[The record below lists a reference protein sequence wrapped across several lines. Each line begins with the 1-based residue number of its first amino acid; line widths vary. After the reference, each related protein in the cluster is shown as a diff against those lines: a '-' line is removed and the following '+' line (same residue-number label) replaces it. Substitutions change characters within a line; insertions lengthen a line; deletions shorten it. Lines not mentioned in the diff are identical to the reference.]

1 MRDGF
6 LILTF
11 LFLAGHHVIAQE
23 TASVIAQETASP
35 PNPVPSIVK
44 LPTIAPA
51 ESGHFRATGT
61 YPQRP
66 QLALRTPR
74 IGQQPPRQLQRPF
87 QGQANQLAIHD
98 AELTHLETLQ
108 FAWQASSQV
117 NATAQ
122 ARLERVAAANHGL
135 RAAQAERLPT
145 LQFWG
150 GAMLSDDDRSIRTPT
165 APGNGLLIPYQPQDQ
180 AAAGLLGDLPL
191 YQGGKVKSLV
201 SAAENRRNAEDQSV
215 AAFEQEL
222 RLVVATEFLQVLRA
236 EAELVAANS
245 HGESALEMVRD
256 AQWKHETGQID
267 RAEYMRLQAELAQ
280 AEYRIRLAELSLKQA
295 RMVYNQRLGR
305 DLMFP
310 CQLQMPSLPTEPYD
324 AHRVTT
330 HAMQQ
335 RPELAGVLFESQA
348 LDAQSESQK
357 AKVRPQIH
365 AGGGMM
371 SDTNPF
377 QSPNDLAVGYL
388 TVTWQLYD
396 AGRSQHQAAELKHQ
410 AASKRLEHQQ
420 LMDDI
425 QVRVW
430 QACHE
435 LEAGWA
441 RFTAEQAF
449 AAAQQERYRQA
460 ELLYR
465 QDQITLAQKLE
476 QKRALTEAQ
485 LRVALSQLQI
495 LEMDF
500 KVKREAYLLR

>member
-1 MRDGF
+1 MRHGL
-6 LILTF
+6 LILTI
-11 LFLAGHHVIAQE
+11 LLLKVHNATG
-23 TASVIAQETASP
+23 QETASP
-35 PNPVPSIVK
+35 STPVLSIAK
-44 LPTIAPA
+44 LPAIDSTEPR
-51 ESGHFRATGT
+51 HLRPTGT
-61 YPQRP
+61 APQQSDLRLKAP
-66 QLALRTPR
+66 QITPH
-74 IGQQPPRQLQRPF
+74 PPRPIQSLSKETPSS
-87 QGQANQLAIHD
+87 
-98 AELTHLETLQ
+98 AETQNAAPQNLETIQ
-108 FAWQASSQV
+108 FAWQLSSQINASS
-117 NATAQ
+117 Q
-122 ARLERVAAANHGL
+122 ARLERVAAAEHGL
-135 RAAQAERLPT
+135 LAARAERLPT

-150 GAMLSDDDRSIRTPT
+150 GAMLSDNERSIRTQPT
-165 APGNGLLIPYQPQDQ
+165 PANGLLIPYQPQDQ
-180 AAAGLLGDLPL
+180 AAAGLLGNLPL

-201 SAAENRRNAEDQSV
+201 SAAENLRNAEDQSV
-215 AAFEQEL
+215 AAFQQEL
-222 RLVVATEFLQVLRA
+222 RLVVAAEFLQVLRA
-236 EAELVAANS
+236 EAELVAANAQ
-245 HGESALEMVRD
+245 GESSLELVRD
-256 AQWKHETGQID
+256 AQWKHETGQTD

-305 DLMFP
+305 DPMFP
-310 CQLQMPSLPTEPYD
+310 CQLQMPSLPEEPYD
-324 AHRVTT
+324 AQRMTT

-335 RPELAGVLFESQA
+335 RPELAGILFESQA
-348 LDAQSESQK
+348 LDAQSNSHK

-396 AGRSQHQAAELKHQ
+396 AGRSQHQAKELKHQ

-430 QACHE
+430 QSCHE

-441 RFTAEQAF
+441 RYTAEQAV
-449 AAAQQERYRQA
+449 AAAQQERYRKA
-460 ELLYR
+460 EILYR

-476 QKRALTEAQ
+476 QKRALAEAQ